1 MSVLASAAA
10 AGTGDG
16 AFSSVASS
24 AKNILASVL
33 VALVTDTDR
42 AWDKCDAEEGAN
54 AFAAPKR
61 ASSVA
66 VRANIILG
74 WLDYNMGCWVW
85 AWAMGRGGTPCV
97 IDKVRKSA
105 KALAAGCLFNIIGQI
120 NGGPATTFASCLHIT
135 AGMNCNNAQHDG
147 IVARLEVRREAGE
160 GGPGQWSDAGPI
172 NLDTA
177 TAATL
182 VDGVPVAATRTPATG
197 SGTRSTSTPPAAAPI
212 TKRKRML
219 PRRTKLLLS
228 PNAKVKGDRKEN
240 FLFHHSSDDV
250 DTNLLILLHGAG
262 DTHRA
267 FREFAKRM
275 DLPQTA
281 TLSIHASSCN
291 NGFTIL
297 PFNLGHTW
305 FEEMDYAVTG
315 DALADRDPRRLSSL
329 SSAIDNLIKI
339 LQSLYPQEGDAANE
353 GWMPERIFLFGYSAG
368 ACLVMETC
376 LRLMKQKEMHLGGAI
391 CVAGGVKCEIPPA
404 KEREEVEVISEDTRS
419 FEGPTPILLIVGSND
434 GNFPPNTAQ
443 KASTLYNDTGATKES
458 AATIFVKDGKGPAM
472 VGSEDEMRFIME
484 FMAKRLVR
492 EMPASAIGATAPS

>member
-1 MSVLASAAA
+1 
-10 AGTGDG
+10 
-16 AFSSVASS
+16 
-24 AKNILASVL
+24 
-33 VALVTDTDR
+33 
-42 AWDKCDAEEGAN
+42 
-54 AFAAPKR
+54 
-61 ASSVA
+61 
-66 VRANIILG
+66 
-74 WLDYNMGCWVW
+74 
-85 AWAMGRGGTPCV
+85 
-97 IDKVRKSA
+97 
-105 KALAAGCLFNIIGQI
+105 
-120 NGGPATTFASCLHIT
+120 
-135 AGMNCNNAQHDG
+135 MNSNAQHDG
-147 IVARLEVRREAGE
+147 VVARLEVRREAGE
-160 GGPGQWSDAGPI
+160 GSPDQWSAAGPI
-172 NLDTA
+172 NLDAA

-182 VDGVPVAATRTPATG
+182 VAATRTPATG
-197 SGTRSTSTPPAAAPI
+197 SATSACSTNTPPAAVPT
-212 TKRKRML
+212 TKRTRKRTL

-291 NGFTIL
+291 NGFTTL

-305 FEEMDYAVTG
+305 FEELDYAVTG
-315 DALADRDPRRLSSL
+315 DALPDRDPRRLSSL

-339 LQSLYPQEGDAANE
+339 LSSLYPQEGDDSNE

-376 LRLMKQKEMHLGGAI
+376 LRLLKQKDTSMPLGGAI
-391 CVAGGVKCEIPPA
+391 CVAGGIKCEIPPDEKD
-404 KEREEVEVISEDTRS
+404 KEEAGSEGTYS
-419 FEGPTPILLIVGSND
+419 FEGPTPVLLVVGSKD
-434 GNFPPNTAQ
+434 GNFPPNTAR
-443 KASTLYNDTGATKES
+443 KASFLYHETSATKES

-472 VGSEDEMRFIME
+472 VGSEDEMRCIME

-492 EMPASAIGATAPS
+492 EMPATGMGATAPS